1 MANHMNEKK
10 KLEDYL
16 TLKINELESSLLAI
30 KDCQA
35 SIWKLTTRLQKNEE
49 NISSMENQSA
59 SNMGTLSQ
67 KIEMINNKISD
78 LSQNM
83 EKDRKK
89 ILSWV

>member
-1 MANHMNEKK
+1 
-10 KLEDYL
+10 
-16 TLKINELESSLLAI
+16 
-30 KDCQA
+30 
-35 SIWKLTTRLQKNEE
+35 
-49 NISSMENQSA
+49 MENQSA